1 MFLQAKLYLSRKNYK
16 NLKEMILKE
25 PEILQYFTEDEKKS
39 LADYA
44 FLNHSKRL
52 LFTMFPYI
60 NKKEQEKVIREHP
73 LSILQQGPLENRFG
87 IKDVVKEHIDTFLD
101 LALNK
106 QGEGI
111 LYVLSKIIA
120 TTPEEYKDAIKRIQ
134 DYLLKAELN
143 ENSMSIASFNC
154 YYRKDL
160 EDKIVENRNPK
171 YISLFLENKSDEI
184 ARSILTSYI
193 NITPKPEDIK
203 ELAYR
208 SKKHKEIMAL
218 IEDQEIDNKLK
229 SEYYLALYLAGPF
242 KNISDILIE
251 RIIELNDFS
260 STKYLM
266 KTLDKKVQDNLI
278 EKYLKTGNE
287 SIMVTLACT
296 TNCDKTYEL
305 IEEIIRNHIVVITI
319 LLVYLK
325 DDYLT
330 FAMNKLITT
339 RKDIYLKIM
348 DLCYK
353 NDIKDDSSNNIWLS
367 LFEFLLLNHLDQ
379 EYPTETIKIWQNRKN
394 EVNKGLSR
402 IRTLTER

>member
-208 SKKHKEIMAL
+208 SKKHKEIMVL
-218 IEDQEIDNKLK
+218 VEDQEIDNKLK

>member
-1 MFLQAKLYLSRKNYK
+1 
-16 NLKEMILKE
+16 
-25 PEILQYFTEDEKKS
+25 
-39 LADYA
+39 
-44 FLNHSKRL
+44 
-52 LFTMFPYI
+52 
-60 NKKEQEKVIREHP
+60 
-73 LSILQQGPLENRFG
+73 
-87 IKDVVKEHIDTFLD
+87 
-101 LALNK
+101 
-106 QGEGI
+106 
-111 LYVLSKIIA
+111 
-120 TTPEEYKDAIKRIQ
+120 
-134 DYLLKAELN
+134 
-143 ENSMSIASFNC
+143 
-154 YYRKDL
+154 
-160 EDKIVENRNPK
+160 
-171 YISLFLENKSDEI
+171 
-184 ARSILTSYI
+184 
-193 NITPKPEDIK
+193 
-203 ELAYR
+203 
-208 SKKHKEIMAL
+208 MAL

-229 SEYYLALYLAGPF
+229 SEYYLALYLAGSS